1 MVRQCRQTSAEQSQA
16 HASNIAYPE
25 NLAGQAMLTY
35 SLLLELPKKASK
47 KASKVL
53 SLQPPSLARC
63 RCPSISDSPQEPFS
77 PRAGFIQ
84 Q

>member
-53 SLQPPSLARC
+53 SLQPPSLARR